1 MHSGNV
7 IVAWLL
13 AGHDRLRA
21 AVRELGLD
29 PRELAALTLVGEH
42 DGCSVDWL
50 RGRVELTQSGTVRLV
65 DRLAGRGLLVR
76 GASTGRGVPLHVTA
90 AGEQALGTW
99 RDTRDSVV
107 DELLA
112 GVPEERRAAFVA
124 DLAGSLTARPRARSE
139 ADATCRTCTWV
150 ACGNDCPVDRSV
162 TAAAAPDRADLG
174 VVVGTNGAIDREKAT
189 TTPRSRSRGRRS

>member
-1 MHSGNV
+1 MHTGNV
-7 IVAWLL
+7 VMAWLL
-13 AGHDRLRA
+13 SGHDRLRA
-21 AVRELGLD
+21 AMREVGLEA
-29 PRELAALTLVGEH
+29 RELAALTLVAEH

-76 GASTGRGVPLHVTA
+76 GPSTGRGVPLHITA
-90 AGEQALGTW
+90 AGEQVLDIW
-99 RDTRDSVV
+99 RDTRDRVA

-112 GVPEERRAAFVA
+112 GVAEGRRAAFVA
-124 DLAGSLTARPRARSE
+124 DLAGSLVARPRARSQ

-162 TAAAAPDRADLG
+162 PTPGG
-174 VVVGTNGAIDREKAT
+174 V
-189 TTPRSRSRGRRS
+189 P

>member
-21 AVRELGLD
+21 AMRELDLD
-29 PRELAALTLVGEH
+29 PRELAALTLVAEH

-50 RGRVELTQSGTVRLV
+50 RSRVELTQSGTVRLI

-90 AGEQALGTW
+90 AGEHALGIW

-112 GVPEERRAAFVA
+112 GVPENRRAAFVA

-150 ACGNDCPVDRSV
+150 ACGTDCPVDRSV
-162 TAAAAPDRADLG
+162 TPTPDPADLG
-174 VVVGTNGAIDREKAT
+174 VVVGTNGAIGREKAT
-189 TTPRSRSRGRRS
+189 TTPRSRGRGGGES